1 MFFNLAYRNAK
12 RSRKE
17 NLIYFLTLVVA
28 VASFYVILSLR
39 EQDVI
44 RFLGEIE
51 SEAVSK
57 LIAKLL
63 PTVFLCALL
72 FVFFLVIFANNYQLE
87 CRSRE
92 LGLYLLFG
100 MTKKRL
106 FLQLMTETL
115 ISSLLALITGMMIGG
130 FVSEI
135 ISLTTA
141 RLIGQGIIAH
151 HVSISFFAVVWTSVG
166 FLALQ
171 ALALSILSKK
181 LFRREINQ
189 LLLGDIAQK
198 QKSGSVHGGI
208 LTFIAGIATLLCA
221 YWIALKHLLAVGG
234 AMLFVAA
241 GLGIVGSILFIR
253 GFARLLHQIAGAR
266 KNKQT
271 HGLYSFTLRQLQENI
286 TSKYLSVGV
295 ASLLMTLTIMLIA
308 DGSATIMSYRDHL
321 TRDSAVYDF
330 TIMGEDETIQTFLAS
345 EKMQPYVAHINRM
358 EIGNVKSPDKDSDNT
373 SLLDWSMLREK
384 VVQNLPD
391 GVADPAAQQA
401 VSYEIGPHISPA
413 LNLLAF
419 IDTGGMRCHLI
430 PLSAYNQLLLAGQE
444 EEVDLK
450 HNEAIF
456 YLNSDYIGGCEE
468 ILDLLNQI
476 IKQADGNLLKF
487 DGKIYQLRSD
497 VPMKGLTADVNTK
510 IFTGLIV
517 SDEVFE
523 QYVDPETCMT
533 YWSFCIPR
541 KMTDAKGLLSAVME
555 VNERMAPSGLQ
566 YESYLNNFGRQL
578 FHIISG
584 SYTTLYM
591 GFMILIIS
599 CALLALQFLIQMQAT
614 KKRYLTLTALGA
626 PQRQLRKSLHSQIFG
641 YFALPIIL
649 ACVNSGVG
657 LQAMQINL
665 HSSVTNDGRAYP
677 LIIIMSVVIVF
688 VLCIYALAVA
698 RIADKEISRL
708 TWKSNL

>member
-28 VASFYVILSLR
+28 VASFYIILSLR

-57 LIAKLL
+57 LIYNLL

-100 MTKKRL
+100 MKKRQL

-115 ISSLLALITGMMIGG
+115 IFSLFALFAGMIIGG
-130 FVSEI
+130 FLSEI
-135 ISLTTA
+135 ISLTMA
-141 RLIGQGIIAH
+141 RLIGQGIISH
-151 HVSISFFAVVWTSVG
+151 HTSVSFFAIIWTSVG

-171 ALALSILSKK
+171 ALVLSILSKK
-181 LFRREINQ
+181 LFQREIK
-189 LLLGDIAQK
+189 LLLYGNTAQK
-198 QKSGSVHGGI
+198 QKNGSIHGGI
-208 LTFIAGIATLLCA
+208 LTFISGIATLLCA
-221 YWIALKHLLAVGG
+221 YWIALKHLFDVGG

-253 GFARLLHQIAGAR
+253 GFARLLHQIASAR
-266 KNKQT
+266 KSKQT
-271 HGLYSFTLRQLQENI
+271 NGLYTFTLRQLQENI
-286 TSKYLSVGV
+286 TSKYLSVAV
-295 ASLLMTLTIMLIA
+295 ASLLMTLTIVLIA
-308 DGSATIMSYRDHL
+308 DGSATIISYQDHL

-330 TIMGEDETIQTFLAS
+330 TVMGEDEAIKTFLTS
-345 EKMQPYVAHINRM
+345 KKMQPYVAYLNRM
-358 EIGNVKSPDKDSDNT
+358 EIGNVKTPDEDSDDIT
-373 SLLDWSMLREK
+373 LLDWSMLREK

-391 GVADPAAQQA
+391 GVVDPATQQA
-401 VSYEIGPHISPA
+401 TSYEMGAHISPA

-419 IDTGGMRCHLI
+419 IDTGGTSCNLI
-430 PLSAYNQLLLAGQE
+430 PLSAYNQLLLASQE
-444 EEVDLK
+444 DEVDLK

-456 YLNSDYIGGCEE
+456 YFNPDHIDGYEE
-468 ILDLLNQI
+468 ISVLLNQI
-476 IKQADGNLLKF
+476 IKQTDGNLLKF
-487 DGKIYQLRSD
+487 DGQTYQLRSD

-517 SDEVFE
+517 PDEIFE
-523 QYVDPETCMT
+523 QYVNLETLMT

-541 KMTDAKGLLSAVME
+541 EMTEAKGLIPMIME
-555 VNERMAPSGLQ
+555 VNKFMAPSGLW

-578 FHIISG
+578 FYIISG

-591 GFMILIIS
+591 GFMFLIIS
-599 CALLALQFLIQMQAT
+599 CALLALQFLMQMQAT
-614 KKRYLTLTALGA
+614 KKRYLTLTALGT
-626 PQRQLRKSLHSQIFG
+626 QRKQIRKSLHSQIFG

-649 ACVNSGVG
+649 ACINSGVG

-677 LIIIMSVVIVF
+677 LLVIMSIVIVL
-688 VLCIYALAVA
+688 VLSIYALSVA